1 MKDLKSV
8 LVGLFASALVFG
20 ISACNTGA
28 VRSDGT
34 PEHQT
39 HNRTETKS
47 YPNHTYTAD
56 TKTYQSDNTY
66 ANTSSNTSYGVK
78 GDNSKI
84 NERITKNSEW
94 TAEDQ
99 GSSEH
104 DLKTTQE
111 IRKQVV
117 DQDQF
122 SSSAKNVK
130 VITRDG
136 WVVLKGP
143 VKTMSEKNRIESI
156 AKSVAGSAKVTNV
169 ITVTE

>member
-1 MKDLKSV
+1 MKNLKSL
-8 LVGLFASALVFG
+8 LVGLSTAALALG

-34 PEHQT
+34 PEYQFQA
-39 HNRTETKS
+39 HNRGETKA
-47 YPNHTYTAD
+47 YPTQTYTTE
-56 TKTYQSDNTY
+56 TKTYQSDNAYT
-66 ANTSSNTSYGVK
+66 NTSYGVK
-78 GDNSKI
+78 GDNSKV

-99 GSSEH
+99 GSSEL
-104 DLKTTQE
+104 DIKTTQE

-122 SSSAKNVK
+122 SSNAKNVK

-143 VKTMSEKNRIESI
+143 VKTMNEKNRIESI
-156 AKSVAGSAKVTNV
+156 AKRVAGSAKVTSV
-169 ITVTE
+169 ITVAE